1 MTTEKLV
8 MNSLFGKTE
17 LASQKV
23 ELETVKVGDY
33 TAKANQ
39 IQKDFESEYK
49 KQLLNVQNT
58 VTTYNNMI
66 ADVTNK
72 FDSEIEMYKSK
83 VKDLGID
90 YTSTPLAKIADAAR
104 KSIMNKP
111 TYFKSIMDKIKSL

>member
-8 MNSLFGKTE
+8 NNALFGKTE
-17 LASQKV
+17 LKSTKV

>member
-66 ADVTNK
+66 AEVTNK

-90 YTSTPLAKIADAAR
+90 YTSTPVAKIADAAR